1 MFGETDTETFFR
13 LRRIEMLAPEIN
25 KGLRNDFK
33 EAMDKVDQ
41 QYLEEMVKLQGEDVP
56 NRAYDIKFE
65 DDGST
70 MDDIIEMSA
79 GMGQGDDELD
89 NKVIVRYIKVFVCL
103 FFCWG
108 GVFVCLFV

>member
-1 MFGETDTETFFR
+1 
-13 LRRIEMLAPEIN
+13 
-25 KGLRNDFK
+25 
-33 EAMDKVDQ
+33 MDKVDQ

-70 MDDIIEMSA
+70 IDDIIEMSS

-89 NKVIVRYIKVFVCL
+89 NKVIVRYIKVFVL
-103 FFCWG
+103 FILL
-108 GVFVCLFV
+108 FVCLFVCLFVWMIFPQRES

>member
-1 MFGETDTETFFR
+1 MF
-13 LRRIEMLAPEIN
+13 LYQ
-25 KGLRNDFK
+25 GLRNDFK

-70 MDDIIEMSA
+70 IDDIIEMSS

-89 NKVIVRYIKVFVCL
+89 NKVIVRYIKVFVL
-103 FFCWG
+103 FILL
-108 GVFVCLFV
+108 FVCLFVCLFVWMVFPQRES